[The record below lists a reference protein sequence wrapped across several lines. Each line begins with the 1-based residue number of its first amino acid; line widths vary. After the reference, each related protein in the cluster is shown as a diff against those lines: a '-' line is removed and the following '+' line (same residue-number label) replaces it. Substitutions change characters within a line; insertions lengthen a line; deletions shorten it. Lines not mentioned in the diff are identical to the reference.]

1 MSSLISDLAPLFLL
15 CPRRVFLAS
24 LMLARKFLYDQG
36 YSNLAWAKIVV
47 FPVHELGRCERA
59 LGDALDWRLWI

>member
-1 MSSLISDLAPLFLL
+1 

-36 YSNLAWAKIVV
+36 YSNLAWAKISG